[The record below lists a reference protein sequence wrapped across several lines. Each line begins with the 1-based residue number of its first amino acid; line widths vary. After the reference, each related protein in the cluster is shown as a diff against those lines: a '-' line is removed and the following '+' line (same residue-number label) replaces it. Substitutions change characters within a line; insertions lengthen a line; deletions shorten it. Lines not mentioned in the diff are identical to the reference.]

1 MKPPYQITNKI
12 VGLIASISE
21 KIGEVNSAHLYRP
34 PTELRKKNRIKTIQ
48 SSLEIEGN
56 TLSIEQITAIL
67 ENKKVVAPKKDILE
81 VKNAI
86 IVYNRLADYK
96 PYSLTSFCKAH
107 EILMKGIVDNPG
119 SIRSKSVGIIKGSVI
134 THDAPPGNIVRS
146 LLKDLFDYLKKD
158 KDLLLIK
165 SCVFHYEVE
174 FIHPFMDGN
183 GRMGRLWQTVL
194 LRQYSPVFEFLPIE
208 SLIKAKQLD
217 YYKIL
222 GESDNQGDSTGFI
235 EFMLQIIN
243 DSLEDLL
250 INQNVNLTSKDRI
263 NIFKEKTGSDSFT
276 RQDYMR
282 QFKDISSATASRD
295 LKEAFDKGTLEKTGD
310 KRTTQYRF
318 KKKKLNTTRSTRIQN
333 AL

>member
-1 MKPPYQITNKI
+1 MKPPYRINNKI
-12 VGLIASISE
+12 IGLIASISE
-21 KIGEVNSAHLYRP
+21 KIGEINSAHLYRP
-34 PTELRKKNRIKTIQ
+34 PTELRRKNRIKTIK

-56 TLSIEQITAIL
+56 TLSTEQITAIL

-86 IVYNRLADYK
+86 IVYDGLADYK
-96 PYSLTSFCKAH
+96 PFSLKSFCKAH
-107 EILMKGIVDNPG
+107 EILMKGLVDNPG
-119 SIRSKSVGIIKGSVI
+119 CIRSKSVGIIKGSVI
-134 THDAPPGNIVRS
+134 THVAPPGSIVRS
-146 LLKDLFDYLKKD
+146 LLKNLFDYVKKD

-174 FIHPFMDGN
+174 FIHPFIDGN
-183 GRMGRLWQTVL
+183 GRIGRLWQTVL

-208 SLIKAKQLD
+208 SLIKAKQHD

-222 GESDNQGDSTGFI
+222 GESDNQGDSTGFV

-243 DSLEDLL
+243 DSLEDILF
-250 INQNVNLTSKDRI
+250 NKNVNLNCEDRI
-263 NIFKEKTGSDSFT
+263 NIFKEKTGSDIFT

-295 LKEAFDKGTLEKTGD
+295 LKGAVDKGTLEKTGD
-310 KRTTQYRF
+310 KKTTQYRF
-318 KKKKLNTTRSTRIQN
+318 TNPG
-333 AL
+333 A

>member
-34 PTELRKKNRIKTIQ
+34 PTELRKRNRIKTIQ

-56 TLSIEQITAIL
+56 TLSIEQITAIS
-67 ENKKVVAPKKDILE
+67 ENKKVIAPKKDILE

-86 IVYNRLADYK
+86 IAYDRLADYK
-96 PYSLTSFCKAH
+96 PYNLTSFCKAH
-107 EILMKGIVDNPG
+107 EILMKGLVNNPG

-134 THDAPPGNIVRS
+134 THIAPPGNIVRS

-158 KDLLLIK
+158 KGLLLIK

-183 GRMGRLWQTVL
+183 GRIGRLWQTVL
-194 LRQYSPVFEFLPIE
+194 LRQYSPVFEFLPVE
-208 SLIKAKQLD
+208 SLIKAKKLD

-222 GESDNQGDSTGFI
+222 GESDNQGNFTGFI
-235 EFMLQIIN
+235 EFMFQIIN

-250 INQNVNLTSKDRI
+250 INQNVNLTSDDRI
-263 NIFKEKTGSDSFT
+263 NIFKEKTGSDLFT
-276 RQDYMR
+276 RQEYMR

-295 LKEAFDKGTLEKTGD
+295 LKEAVDKGILEKTGD

-318 KKKKLNTTRSTRIQN
+318 KNIKLKTTRSV
-333 AL
+333 

>member
-12 VGLIASISE
+12 VELIASISE

-34 PTELRKKNRIKTIQ
+34 PTELRKRNRIKTIQ

-67 ENKKVVAPKKDILE
+67 ENKKVIAPKKDILE

-86 IVYNRLADYK
+86 IVYDRLADYK
-96 PYSLTSFCKAH
+96 PYNLTSFCKAH
-107 EILMKGIVDNPG
+107 EILMKGLVDNPG

-134 THDAPPGNIVRS
+134 THVAPPGNIVRS

-174 FIHPFMDGN
+174 FIHPFTDGN

-194 LRQYSPVFEFLPIE
+194 LRQYSPVFEFLPVE
-208 SLIKAKQLD
+208 SLIKAKQFE

-250 INQNVNLTSKDRI
+250 INQNVNLTSEDRI

-295 LKEAFDKGTLEKTGD
+295 LKEAVDKGILEKTGD

-318 KKKKLNTTRSTRIQN
+318 KNKKLKTTRSV
-333 AL
+333 

>member
-1 MKPPYQITNKI
+1 MRPPYQITNRI
-12 VGLIASISE
+12 LELVASISE
-21 KIGEVNSAHLYRP
+21 KIGEVSSAHLYKP

-56 TLSIEQITAIL
+56 SLSIEQITAIL
-67 ENKKVVAPKKDILE
+67 ENKKVIAPKKDILE

-86 IVYNRLADYK
+86 IVYDRLNEYK
-96 PYSLTSFCKAH
+96 PFSLTSFCKAH
-107 EILMKGIVDNPG
+107 EILMKGLIDNPG
-119 SIRSKSVGIIKGSVI
+119 KIRSKSVGIIKGSVV
-134 THDAPPGNIVRS
+134 THVAPPGNMVRS

-165 SCVFHYEVE
+165 SCVFHYETE

-183 GRMGRLWQTVL
+183 GRMGRLWQTVI
-194 LRQYSPVFEFLPIE
+194 LRQYSPVFEFLPVE
-208 SLIKAKQLD
+208 SLIKTKQLE
-217 YYKIL
+217 YYNIL
-222 GESDNQGDSTGFI
+222 GESDNEGNSTGFV
-235 EFMLQIIN
+235 EFMLLIIN

-250 INQNVNLTSKDRI
+250 TNQNVNLTSDDRI
-263 NIFKEKTGSDSFT
+263 IFFKEKKGSDSFT

-295 LKEAFDKGTLEKTGD
+295 LKDAVDNGILEKTGD

-318 KKKKLNTTRSTRIQN
+318 KK
-333 AL
+333 

>member
-34 PTELRKKNRIKTIQ
+34 PTELRKRNRIKTIQ

-56 TLSIEQITAIL
+56 TLSIEQITAIS
-67 ENKKVVAPKKDILE
+67 ENKKVIAPKKDILE

-86 IVYNRLADYK
+86 IAYDRLADYN
-96 PYSLTSFCKAH
+96 PYNLTSFCKAH
-107 EILMKGIVDNPG
+107 EILMKGLVNNPG
-119 SIRSKSVGIIKGSVI
+119 SIRSKSVGIIEGSVI
-134 THDAPPGNIVRS
+134 THIAPPGNIVRS
-146 LLKDLFDYLKKD
+146 LLKELFDYIKKD

-183 GRMGRLWQTVL
+183 GRIGRLWQTVL
-194 LRQYSPVFEFLPIE
+194 LRQYSPVFEFLPVE
-208 SLIKAKQLD
+208 SLIKAKKLD

-222 GESDNQGDSTGFI
+222 GESDNQGNFTGFI
-235 EFMLQIIN
+235 EFMFQIIN

-250 INQNVNLTSKDRI
+250 INQNVNLTSDDRI

-295 LKEAFDKGTLEKTGD
+295 LKEAVDKGILEKTGD

-318 KKKKLNTTRSTRIQN
+318 KNIKLKTTRSV
-333 AL
+333 

>member
-1 MKPPYQITNKI
+1 MRPPYQITNNI
-12 VGLIASISE
+12 VELVASISE

-56 TLSIEQITAIL
+56 SLSIEQITAIL
-67 ENKKVVAPKKDILE
+67 ENKKVIAPKKDILE

-86 IVYNRLADYK
+86 VVYDRLKEYK
-96 PYSLTSFCKAH
+96 PFSLTSFCKAH
-107 EILMKGIVDNPG
+107 EILMKGLIDNPG
-119 SIRSKSVGIIKGSVI
+119 KIRSKSVGIIKGSVV
-134 THDAPPGNIVRS
+134 THVAPPGNMVRS
-146 LLKDLFDYLKKD
+146 LLEDLFDYLKKD

-165 SCVFHYEVE
+165 SCVFHYETQ
-174 FIHPFMDGN
+174 FIHPFVDGN

-194 LRQYSPVFEFLPIE
+194 LRHYSPVFEFLQVE
-208 SLIKAKQLD
+208 SLIKIKQLE

-222 GESDNQGDSTGFI
+222 EESDNLGNSTGFV

-243 DSLEDLL
+243 DSLEELL
-250 INQNVNLTSKDRI
+250 TNQNVNLTRDDRI
-263 NIFKEKTGSDSFT
+263 NIFKEKIGSDSFT

-295 LKEAFDKGTLEKTGD
+295 LKEAVDNGTLKKTGD

-318 KKKKLNTTRSTRIQN
+318 KNKKLNTT
-333 AL
+333 

>member
-12 VGLIASISE
+12 VELIASISE

-86 IVYNRLADYK
+86 IVYDRLADYK
-96 PYSLTSFCKAH
+96 TYSLTSFCKAH
-107 EILMKGIVDNPG
+107 EILMKGLVENPG

-134 THDAPPGNIVRS
+134 THVAPPGNIVHS

-222 GESDNQGDSTGFI
+222 GESDNQGDSTGFV

-250 INQNVNLTSKDRI
+250 INQNVNLTSEDRI

-295 LKEAFDKGTLEKTGD
+295 LKEAVDKGTLEKTGD

-318 KKKKLNTTRSTRIQN
+318 KNKKLNTTRTV
-333 AL
+333 